1 MQKTKRNGY
10 TWIGLSNK
18 NMTKEKKGNMWDC
31 LGVFLTVLLLTTLP
45 FLKWDYK
52 LNTHLV
58 VSNNFV
64 GLVIPLKK
72 CSDEKWAFS
81 EEMHIEK
88 IHFWNEK
95 TDEKLKWKIVIIIF
109 FFFNRP
115 HFWFL

>member
-1 MQKTKRNGY
+1 M
-10 TWIGLSNK
+10 
-18 NMTKEKKGNMWDC
+18 
-31 LGVFLTVLLLTTLP
+31 
-45 FLKWDYK
+45 
-52 LNTHLV
+52 V

-109 FFFNRP
+109 FFFQSSAFLIFVKIWTPAFRFY
-115 HFWFL
+115 FWLINLRK